1 MDRKK
6 KNHKRYCI
14 AFGCHNNTKAL
25 PNLSLF
31 KLPKDPQRMR
41 EWLRILGRE
50 DLLHREDLKPSS
62 YEVCCF
68 HFDESSIKV
77 IKLLKADAMP
87 ARVALDLTRDT
98 ESKGSVSSVAVQ
110 TGVLEQSFQTR
121 KAQPSMKEKVM
132 ETSMESRVNELS
144 K

>member
-1 MDRKK
+1 MLLKF
-6 KNHKRYCI
+6 NV
-14 AFGCHNNTKAL
+14 FV
-25 PNLSLF
+25 F
-31 KLPKDPQRMR
+31 RMR

-132 ETSMESRVNELS
+132 ETSMDSRVNELS